1 MRIVDYL
8 VPENCRIIRDTP
20 EAHESHEPHELF
32 RTLLADWNPEDR
44 VIEKLCT
51 SLQTSDLGNSI
62 SLPHARLDDL
72 DEPKLYVVALSR
84 GMASGKPDSPAL
96 RLLFVFFTPTSQ
108 TDTHLQMLAHLG
120 WLAGQPNLL
129 SSIAECRTPEEIV
142 SAISA
147 IETTGKGGFINL
159 PKEAIFSE
167 LGTGSDGLSGAE
179 AARRLA
185 KTGPNV
191 LTAAKGEP
199 WIRKLGR
206 NFVSVFAILLWIAGG
221 LCFIPGVDMPQ
232 LGIAIFVVIFVNAI
246 FSFWQESKAEKAV
259 EALQRLIPRDSSVLR
274 DGQKIR
280 VPAADLVYG
289 DIIFLEEGD
298 RIPVDARVIEAN
310 GLQVNNSVLTG
321 ESRPI
326 YKMAAPLPESGDSW
340 FLWTELPNMVFAG
353 TSVASGSGKAIVI
366 GTAMGTEIGHIA
378 GLTQS
383 VKTEE
388 SPLQKEIKGL
398 VNILTILSISIGVV
412 FFFLGTKLGG
422 LSTLSAFIFTIGITV
437 ANIPEG
443 LLPTMSLAL
452 AMGVQRMAKRQ
463 VLVKSLP
470 SVETLGSTTV
480 ICTDKTGTLTTNH
493 ISVTRLLVDGW
504 DLSIDATKPGECAFS
519 DSGRG
524 AVDAATLRGS
534 KNVQDLVRVGV
545 LCNNARPGLGD
556 PTEGALLDLADHLG
570 IDWNGENTAF
580 PRQNAFPFESVRK
593 RMSTINRGADGR
605 DFVCVKGSPLE
616 LLECCETIVEGDTK
630 RKLTTE
636 DKARIAKSVDR
647 LAAEGLRTLAF
658 AAKDMADGG
667 QDLAHTQEVTQKDAE
682 SGLCFLGLTG
692 MEDPPRP
699 EVPEAIVS
707 CQKAGIRIIMVTG
720 DYGLTALAIGRRIGM
735 IRPEDKPEDC
745 LISGQELERMDDET
759 LRKRLAIPGP
769 IIFARTDPAQKM
781 RVVSCLKDLKQ
792 VVAVTGDGVN
802 DAAALKKADI
812 GIAMGR
818 DVNDVAKEAA
828 SMIVLDGNFASIVA
842 AVEEGRAVYANIR
855 RFTTYVLASNMPELA
870 PFIMFVM
877 FKYPLALTI
886 MQILAIDLGTDLV
899 PALGLGA
906 EMPEPGIMEKPP
918 RGPREHLVNFW
929 VLLRAYVWQGG
940 MEIVLSLAAFFKAYL
955 NSGWV
960 PGTPMAASGPV
971 YIYAT
976 TMTLAGI
983 VACQIGNVFCC
994 RTNRQ
999 SVFKVG
1005 IFKNKLVLIG
1015 IGVELCLILS
1025 LIYVPFLQG
1034 VFGLSPLALKDWAFL
1049 GTFPVI
1055 MLGTEEI
1062 RKLIMRLFDKR
1073 KARAAKAA
1081 GCSK

>member
-8 VPENCRIIRDTP
+8 VPENCRIIRDAP
-20 EAHESHEPHELF
+20 EAREPHELF
-32 RTLLADWNPEDR
+32 RTLLADWNSEDR

-51 SLQTSDLGNSI
+51 SLQTSDLGNSV
-62 SLPHARLDDL
+62 SLPHARLDGL

-108 TDTHLQMLAHLG
+108 TDTHLQLLAHLG
-120 WLAGQPNLL
+120 WLAGQPSLL
-129 SSIAECRTPEEIV
+129 SSIAGCRSPEEIV

-167 LGTGSDGLSGAE
+167 LGTGPDGLSGEE

-185 KTGPNV
+185 KTGPNI
-191 LTAAKGEP
+191 LKAAKGEP
-199 WIRKLGR
+199 WILKLGR

-310 GLQVNNSVLTG
+310 GLQVNNAVLTG

-326 YKMAAPLPESGDSW
+326 YKMAAPLPDSGDSW

-493 ISVTRLLVDGW
+493 ISVTRLLADGW
-504 DLSIDATKPGECAFS
+504 DLSIDAASPDACTFR

-534 KNVQDLVRVGV
+534 KNMQNLVRVGV

-570 IDWNGENTAF
+570 IDWNGENAAF

-605 DFVCVKGSPLE
+605 GFACVKGSPLE
-616 LLECCETIVEGDTK
+616 LLECCDTIAEGETE
-630 RKLTTE
+630 RKLTSE
-636 DKARIAKSVDR
+636 DKERIAKSVDR

-658 AAKDMADGG
+658 ATKAIAADGESEAE
-667 QDLAHTQEVTQKDAE
+667 LTQKGVE

-692 MEDPPRP
+692 MEDPPRS
-699 EVPEAIVS
+699 EVPEAIAS
-707 CQKAGIRIIMVTG
+707 CRKAGIRIIMVTG

-735 IRPEDKPEDC
+735 IRPEDRPEDC
-745 LISGQELERMDDET
+745 LISGQELERMDDEA

-918 RGPREHLVNFW
+918 RGPREHLVNAW

-940 MEIVLSLAAFFKAYL
+940 MEIALSLAAFFRAYL
-955 NSGWV
+955 SRGWV
-960 PGTPMAASGPV
+960 PGTPMASSGPV
-971 YIYAT
+971 YTYAT

-1015 IGVELCLILS
+1015 IGAELCLILS

-1034 VFGLSPLALKDWAFL
+1034 VFGLSPLVLKDWAFL

-1062 RKLIMRLFDKR
+1062 RKLIMRAFDRR
-1073 KARAAKAA
+1073 KARSGKATGGAK
-1081 GCSK
+1081 